1 MKRVLLGLSALAL
14 IAAFNASPAAAQRAR
29 LSLGVGGVKPSGD
42 YGALDNMGWNLI
54 GALEVGL
61 PKSPLSVRADVVYG
75 QTTHQGGSL
84 FTGSTKL
91 SGVSAD
97 AVYHIGAPMVPVRLY
112 LLAGAGYY
120 HVAID
125 GASETKPSFSAGTG
139 LALGL
144 GPMKLF
150 GEVRYIS
157 VLTSGSSLNFIPV
170 SVGLTFGM

>member
-1 MKRVLLGLSALAL
+1 MKRVLLGLIALGS
-14 IAAFNASPAAAQRAR
+14 IAAFSPAAAQRPR

-42 YGALDNMGWNLI
+42 YGTVDNMGWNLL
-54 GALEVGL
+54 GALELSL
-61 PKSPLSVRADVVYG
+61 PKSPLALRADLIYG

-112 LLAGAGYY
+112 LLGGAGYY
-120 HVAID
+120 RVDVD
-125 GASETKPSFSAGTG
+125 GTSQTKPAFNAGTG
-139 LALGL
+139 LSLGV

-150 GEVRYIS
+150 GEARFITVR
-157 VLTSGSSLNFIPV
+157 TSGGAVNFFPV